1 MDQRRIVSWLL
12 RRHFERHL
20 LTFRDDG
27 FELEEGR
34 GTRAFFVGDGAAPR
48 ALRYDSPLRR
58 NIRREVVKRRAEGD
72 RAWFENEG
80 VGYEVK
86 SLGDEWAIRI
96 KPFYMFTG
104 ADART
109 PLPSFARTARATRR
123 MKFDRN
129 DSVDSDLTFWAR
141 FLSRGQPTIN
151 IGQNGTAD
159 LLLDGAFLSI
169 ELSEPAAVA

>member
-1 MDQRRIVSWLL
+1 M
-12 RRHFERHL
+12 ERED
-20 LTFRDDG
+20 RKNAK
-27 FELEEGR
+27 
-34 GTRAFFVGDGAAPR
+34 RAYFVGEGSSPR
-48 ALRYDSPLRR
+48 ALRYDSSLRR
-58 NIRREVVKRRAEGD
+58 NIRREVVKRRAEGE

-80 VGYEVK
+80 FGYEVK
-86 SLGDEWAIRI
+86 ALGDQWAVRI

-151 IGQNGTAD
+151 IGQDGTNE
-159 LLLDGAFLSI
+159 LLLDGSFLTV
-169 ELSEPAAVA
+169 EVHETEERPAA